1 MAPKNYLLSN
11 MIDEKDFPLSIRG
24 RIFTIT
30 DLEIIRDVINSPSFT
45 NRAAIAREV
54 CRSLNWYRPNGQLK
68 DAACRYALLKL
79 HQNNIIQ
86 LPPPRRNPFVKSKI
100 IFTACTDS
108 KQPITDNAGK
118 LKPIC
123 FQLVSDY
130 KQLKLWKE
138 YIERY
143 HYLGYKVIVGPQLK
157 YFVTS
162 QRKILACIAFGGAAW
177 SVKPRDSW
185 IGWTNEI
192 RKQNLNLIID
202 NVRFLILPWIKSKN
216 LASMILA
223 KASQIVPQ
231 HWQQQYGY
239 KPILMETFVDKE
251 RFDGACY
258 KAANWIYLGDTK
270 GRGKMD
276 HLNQYPSSIKKI
288 LVYPLCKNAENNLI
302 NGVQ

>member
-1 MAPKNYLLSN
+1 
-11 MIDEKDFPLSIRG
+11 MIDEKHFPQSIRG
-24 RIFTIT
+24 RTFSLT
-30 DLEIIRDVINSPSFT
+30 DLEIIHDVIKCPSFT

-54 CRSLNWYRPNGQLK
+54 CKKLNWYRPNGQLK

-79 HQNNIIQ
+79 HQDNIIK
-86 LPPPRRNPFVKSKI
+86 LPPPRRNPFIKSKI
-100 IFTACTDS
+100 IFTTQTDS
-108 KQPITDNAGK
+108 KPPIRYNAGK
-118 LKPIC
+118 LKPLT
-123 FQLVSDY
+123 FQLVIDY

-157 YFVTS
+157 YFVS
-162 QRKILACIAFGGAAW
+162 SLKEILACIAFGGAAW
-177 SVKPRDSW
+177 SVKPRDLW

-202 NVRFLILPWIKSKN
+202 NVRFLIFPWVKSKN

-223 KASQIVPQ
+223 KASQIVTQ

-239 KPILMETFVDKE
+239 KPVLLETFVDKE
-251 RFDGACY
+251 RFDGASY
-258 KAANWIYLGDTK
+258 KAANWIYVGDTK

-276 HLNQYPSSIKKI
+276 RLNQYPSSIKKI
-288 LVYPLCKNAENNLI
+288 LVYPICKNAKNRLT